1 MLLRVVVAAIVLRL
15 AAQVL
20 LARLNAHEVRRHA
33 DTPPP
38 AAAGVMDE
46 AEYRRSV
53 AYTLAKSRFGMV
65 TDVWDAVLLALIL
78 VSGVLPWAWD
88 AWLQATGSAVAWSGA
103 LFLIV
108 VSVALSLP
116 SLPLE
121 WWAQFRLEA
130 RFGFNRS
137 TLGLWAADRIKGLV
151 LSLVIGL
158 PLLWFLLQL
167 VVWIGPLWWLAAWVV
182 FFAFQLVLLVLY
194 PLVILPWFNTL
205 TPLPEGDLR
214 ARLLALADRAR
225 FPARTI
231 QVMDGS
237 RRSTHSNA
245 FFTGL
250 GRFRRIVLFDT
261 LVEQLAPEELEA
273 VLAHEIAHYRLGHIP
288 RMLAISAATS
298 LGVFALIGWLASTP
312 AFFAAFG
319 FAAPHPAIA
328 LLLFAL
334 LAGVVGYWLAPLGNL
349 LSRRHEYEADAF
361 ARRLTGSAA
370 PLRAALRKL
379 ALENLSNLTPHW
391 LYSAFYYSHPTLVE
405 RERGLES

>member
-1 MLLRVVVAAIVLRL
+1 MLLRLIVVAIVLRL
-15 AAQVL
+15 AAQ
-20 LARLNAHEVRRHA
+20 LALAWLNAREVRRHETA
-33 DTPPP
+33 VPE
-38 AAAGVMDE
+38 AVRGVMDD

-53 AYTLAKSRFGMV
+53 AYTLAKNRFGIV
-65 TDVWDAVLLALIL
+65 TDAADAVLLVLVL
-78 VSGVLPWAWD
+78 VSGVLPWAWE
-88 AWLQATGSAVAWSGA
+88 AWLRAAGSAAPWSGA
-103 LFLIV
+103 LFLV
-108 VSVALSLP
+108 LVSVALSVPGLP
-116 SLPLE
+116 FE

-137 TLGLWAADRIKGLV
+137 TLSLWVTDRVKGLV
-151 LSLVIGL
+151 LTALIGM
-158 PLLWFLLQL
+158 PLLWLLLQL
-167 VVWIGPLWWLAAWVV
+167 VVWIGALWWVAAWAV
-182 FFAFQLVLLVLY
+182 FMTFQLVLIVLY

-205 TPLPEGDLR
+205 RPLPEGDLR

-261 LVEQLAPEELEA
+261 LVDQLTPEELEA

-288 RMLAISAATS
+288 RMLALSAAVS
-298 LGVFALIGWLASTP
+298 LGVFGLIGWLAATP
-312 AFFAAFG
+312 AFFSAFG
-319 FAAPHPAIA
+319 FDAPHPALA
-328 LLLFAL
+328 LLLFGL
-334 LAGVVGYWLAPLGNL
+334 LAGVAGYWLAPLGNL

-361 ARRLTGSAA
+361 ARRLMDSAA

-379 ALENLSNLTPHW
+379 TRENLSNLTPHW
-391 LYSAFYYSHPTLVE
+391 LYSAVYYSHPTLVE
-405 RERGLES
+405 RERGLE